1 MSDCCK
7 LPELADAMDDRCRRC
22 GETGRRVLRETME
35 SLLKPEA
42 LERLASEPYFVDR
55 TPEWD
60 VVYFSNEAESYFQKD
75 ELEVRVGLKET
86 ESPLP
91 LCYCFGHTAESARE
105 EILTT
110 GRSSV
115 AERITAETQA
125 GNCSCEIKNPSGKCC
140 LGDVNQAI
148 GQIQKELEPAELMP
162 EEPMPEEPMKVPVAR
177 SESG

>member
-7 LPELADAMDDRCRRC
+7 LPEPAEVADDRCPRC
-22 GETGRRVLRETME
+22 GEKGRTVLRETME

-42 LERLASEPYFVDR
+42 LERLVDEPYYFDR
-55 TPEWD
+55 TPECD
-60 VVYFSNEAESYFQKD
+60 VVYFSNEARSYFQKD
-75 ELEVRVGLKET
+75 ELKVRVGLKET
-86 ESPLP
+86 ESPIP

-115 AERITAETQA
+115 AERITAEAQA
-125 GNCSCEIKNPSGKCC
+125 GNCSCEIKNPSGTCC

-148 GQIQKELEPAELMP
+148 GQIQKELEPEELV
-162 EEPMPEEPMKVPVAR
+162 KVPVAR
-177 SESG
+177 SERG